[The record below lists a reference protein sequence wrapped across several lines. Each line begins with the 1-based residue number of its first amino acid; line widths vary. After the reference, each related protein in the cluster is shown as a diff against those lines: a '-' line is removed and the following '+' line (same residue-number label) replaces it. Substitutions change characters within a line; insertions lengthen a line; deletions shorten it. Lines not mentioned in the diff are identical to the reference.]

1 MSWINVA
8 KIIEVTEAEGPG
20 LRTAIWVQGCLKRC
34 QGCCNGRFLR
44 IQPAE
49 IITIYQVIEI
59 INTAKEKHQ
68 IEGITLLGGE
78 PFLQAESLSLI
89 AEFAKRIGLSV
100 MVFTGYN
107 LEELSDVKFR
117 GAMRLLSATDV
128 LVDGE
133 YDIENTEFL
142 RNWVGSTNQKF
153 YYFTDFYSNEIEKR
167 KLAVTKEWRIKQ
179 DGYIMGNGLP
189 FKMSI

>member
-1 MSWINVA
+1 
-8 KIIEVTEAEGPG
+8 
-20 LRTAIWVQGCLKRC
+20 
-34 QGCCNGRFLR
+34 
-44 IQPAE
+44 
-49 IITIYQVIEI
+49 
-59 INTAKEKHQ
+59 
-68 IEGITLLGGE
+68 
-78 PFLQAESLSLI
+78 
-89 AEFAKRIGLSV
+89 

-167 KLAVTKEWRIKQ
+167 KLAVTNEWRIKQ